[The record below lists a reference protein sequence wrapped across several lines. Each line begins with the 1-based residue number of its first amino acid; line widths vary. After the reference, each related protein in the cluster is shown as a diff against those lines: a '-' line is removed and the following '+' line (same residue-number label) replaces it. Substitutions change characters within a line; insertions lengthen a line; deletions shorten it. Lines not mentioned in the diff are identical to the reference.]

1 MIQKLCDL
9 TGLPVAD
16 TQCETCLGK
25 ITYFI
30 YRDVALT
37 QKRRVPRVHGGRCR
51 DLYEL
56 KKARKLVE
64 KYNRKQE
71 RKANGN

>member
-1 MIQKLCDL
+1 MTYKKCDL

-16 TQCETCLGK
+16 TQCETCTGK

-30 YRDVALT
+30 YRDTALT

-51 DLYEL
+51 DLYDL

-64 KYNRKQE
+64 KYNQKQLAK
-71 RKANGN
+71 RST